1 MASTLVKVFVGL
13 GAIVMG
19 VGVTLFFNSIIPTE
33 TNTLIG
39 IGIVMVLASY
49 VALYALTKSAG

>member
-1 MASTLVKVFVGL
+1 MASSLVKVFVGL

-33 TNTLIG
+33 QNTLIG

-49 VALYALTKSAG
+49 IALYALTKSAG